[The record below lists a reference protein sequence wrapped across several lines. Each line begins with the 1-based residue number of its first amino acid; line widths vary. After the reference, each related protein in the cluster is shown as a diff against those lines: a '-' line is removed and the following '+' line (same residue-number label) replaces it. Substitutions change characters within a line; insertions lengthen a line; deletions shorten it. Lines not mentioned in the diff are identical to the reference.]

1 MAASDIEKLQEHLM
15 ILLEEVD
22 RICQK
27 HQLSYMLFAG
37 TLLGAVRHKDF
48 IPWDDDIDVLM
59 PREDYQRFL
68 DIAQRECDK
77 NVFFVQREFSHHWP
91 MHFSK
96 LRLQN
101 TAYIE
106 KYHPKDPLQHQGI
119 YIDIFPYDDG
129 WKSRLGRKIQF
140 LLSKAV
146 IADALRKRGYD
157 TDSKWKKLAMAIS
170 KVLPERTFH
179 KMITRPGAGSRY
191 VHTFFGAGKKFRS
204 NVFPRQWLQQTE
216 QREFNG
222 KKFPIPTNYNEILT
236 QLYGEY
242 RELPSEK
249 ERECK
254 IHAVVVDF
262 EKSYEYYQH
271 WRDGMKF
278 SVHTRSIR

>member
-1 MAASDIEKLQEHLM
+1 MFSVLVIRLRSLRFFFFQAEDGIRDDDVTGVQTCALPIL

-48 IPWDDDIDVLM
+48 IPWEDDIDVLM

-119 YIDIFPYDDG
+119 YIDYSDR
-129 WKSRLGRKIQF
+129 KS
-140 LLSKAV
+140 
-146 IADALRKRGYD
+146 
-157 TDSKWKKLAMAIS
+157 
-170 KVLPERTFH
+170 
-179 KMITRPGAGSRY
+179 
-191 VHTFFGAGKKFRS
+191 
-204 NVFPRQWLQQTE
+204 
-216 QREFNG
+216 
-222 KKFPIPTNYNEILT
+222 
-236 QLYGEY
+236 
-242 RELPSEK
+242 
-249 ERECK
+249 
-254 IHAVVVDF
+254 VV
-262 EKSYEYYQH
+262 
-271 WRDGMKF
+271 
-278 SVHTRSIR
+278 